1 MSVEALTLSPLLH
14 SLSFFFLYF
23 VVIVVLKD
31 WKYNAKYSTVVNYRL
46 LGIDKSVFLCSLRIQ
61 LGTRRKATRCCTT
74 LGDGVARLSS
84 LGSAQPHRAPGSR
97 KPLAWAAPARFR
109 AALPQCS
116 SRCSPELCVCC
127 DFREHGACKS
137 LFSQHCFWRYP
148 SVAVVPVVA
157 GTAWPAITPV
167 SLQAGQALVAAP
179 YI

>member
-14 SLSFFFLYF
+14 SLFFFFFLYF
-23 VVIVVLKD
+23 VVIVMLKD

-84 LGSAQPHRAPGSR
+84 LGSAQPHGAPVSR

-127 DFREHGACKS
+127 DCGEHNACKS
-137 LFSQHCFWRYP
+137 LFS
-148 SVAVVPVVA
+148 STVSE
-157 GTAWPAITPV
+157 GTPMSRWYQWWWG
-167 SLQAGQALVAAP
+167 LLGQL
-179 YI
+179 